1 MSERDKNAAVK
12 RNSPAR
18 EIWRRFKKNKAA
30 MLGPGISSVMVLLA
44 VFADVICDYDTQVI
58 AQDVANRLKAPSPDH
73 WFGTDAYGR
82 DIFAR
87 VVHGARISII
97 IGLAATVG
105 SVCISGILGSI
116 AGYYGGRIDNAIMRV
131 LDTFLAIPG
140 ELLAMAIVASL
151 GPSMTN
157 LLIAV
162 TIARIPPFTRVIRSS
177 ILTVI
182 DQDYIES
189 AIASGA
195 RDSYIIVKHILPNA
209 MGPIII
215 QATMGVGRM
224 ILTAAGM
231 SFIGMG
237 VQPPLPEWGSML
249 AEGRDFMR
257 YSPYITLFPGLAIIL
272 TSLALNLLG
281 DGLRDALDPKLKN

>member
-30 MLGPGISSVMVLLA
+30 MLGLGIFSVMVLLA

-177 ILTVI
+177 ILPVI

-249 AEGRDFMR
+249 AERRDFMR

>member
-30 MLGPGISSVMVLLA
+30 MLGLGIFSVMVLLA
-44 VFADVICDYDTQVI
+44 LFADVICDYDTQVI

-249 AEGRDFMR
+249 AERRDFMR

>member
-1 MSERDKNAAVK
+1 MKRQTEITAVK
-12 RNSPAR
+12 RNSPAY

-30 MLGPGISSVMVLLA
+30 MLGLGIFLIMVLLA
-44 VFADVICDYDTQVI
+44 IFADVICDYDTQVI
-58 AQDVANRLKAPSPDH
+58 AQDVSNRLKAPSAAH

-116 AGYYGGRIDNAIMRV
+116 AGYYGGRIDNTIMRV

>member
-30 MLGPGISSVMVLLA
+30 MLGLGIFSVMVLLA

-195 RDSYIIVKHILPNA
+195 RDSYIIVKHIPVSYTHLDVYKRQPVSGQPVRGHA
-209 MGPIII
+209 DG
-215 QATMGVGRM
+215 QQKLH
-224 ILTAAGM
+224 ILST
-231 SFIGMG
+231 
-237 VQPPLPEWGSML
+237 P
-249 AEGRDFMR
+249 
-257 YSPYITLFPGLAIIL
+257 
-272 TSLALNLLG
+272 
-281 DGLRDALDPKLKN
+281 

>member
-1 MSERDKNAAVK
+1 MRERDKNAAVK

-30 MLGPGISSVMVLLA
+30 MLGLGIFSVMVLLA

>member
-30 MLGPGISSVMVLLA
+30 MLGLGIFSVMVLLA

-162 TIARIPPFTRVIRSS
+162 TIARIPPFTSVIRSS

>member
-1 MSERDKNAAVK
+1 MSERDKTAAVK

-30 MLGPGISSVMVLLA
+30 MLGLGIFSVMVLLA

-58 AQDVANRLKAPSPDH
+58 AQDVANRLKAPSSAH

-116 AGYYGGRIDNAIMRV
+116 AGYYGGRIDNVIMRV

-195 RDSYIIVKHILPNA
+195 RDFYIIVKHILPNA

>member
-1 MSERDKNAAVK
+1 MSERDKAAAVK

-30 MLGPGISSVMVLLA
+30 MLGLGIFSVMVLLA

>member
-30 MLGPGISSVMVLLA
+30 MLGLGIFSVMVLLA

-82 DIFAR
+82 DIFSR

>member
-30 MLGPGISSVMVLLA
+30 MLGLGIFSVMVLLA
-44 VFADVICDYDTQVI
+44 GFADVICDYDTQVI

>member
-1 MSERDKNAAVK
+1 MSERDKTAAVK

-30 MLGPGISSVMVLLA
+30 MLGLGIFSVMVLLA

-58 AQDVANRLKAPSPDH
+58 AQDVANRLKAPSSAH

-82 DIFAR
+82 DISAR

-116 AGYYGGRIDNAIMRV
+116 AGYYGGRIDNVIMRV